1 MKITEIKNLASLL
14 LKPYLRSGFMLKKI
28 VTPILI
34 AGLSEAV
41 FASGGGDGSAKIGE
55 VFNFGMLHLE
65 WPTALFVFVVFI
77 ITTIVLNTLLF
88 KPILRTLESRRSEID
103 MNIDQSQNMSQA
115 IEKSEQD
122 YQSKLAGVRDKIQ
135 QSRQQAIDE
144 AMGKANELLDNSK
157 ESIAKK
163 LEDAEKELSK
173 ERAES
178 MKDAASLTEELSQL
192 IKTKVLA

>member
-1 MKITEIKNLASLL
+1 
-14 LKPYLRSGFMLKKI
+14 MLKKI
-28 VTPILI
+28 GFPILI

-65 WPTALFVFVVFI
+65 WPTALFLFVVFI
-77 ITTIVLNTLLF
+77 TTTIVLNTLLF

-103 MNIDQSQNMSQA
+103 KNIDQSLNLSQA
-115 IEKSEQD
+115 IENSEQD
-122 YQSKLAGVRDKIQ
+122 YQAKLAAVRDRIQ

-144 AMGKANELLDNSK
+144 ALSKANELIGNRK

-163 LEDAEKELSK
+163 LETAEKELAK
-173 ERAES
+173 ELTES
-178 MKDAASLTEELSQL
+178 MKDAASLIEELSQL

>member
-1 MKITEIKNLASLL
+1 
-14 LKPYLRSGFMLKKI
+14 MLKKI
-28 VTPILI
+28 VAPILI

-88 KPILRTLESRRSEID
+88 KPILRTLESRGAEID
-103 MNIDQSQNMSQA
+103 LNIDQSQKMSQS

-122 YQSKLAGVRDKIQ
+122 YQAKLVSVRDKIQ
-135 QSRQQAIDE
+135 QSRQQATDE
-144 AMGKANELLDNSK
+144 ALSKANELIDNSK
-157 ESIAKK
+157 ASIAKK
-163 LEDAEKELSK
+163 IEDAEKELSK
-173 ERAES
+173 ERADS
-178 MKDAASLTEELSQL
+178 MKEAATLTEELSQL
-192 IKTKVLA
+192 IKTRVLA